1 MRIMGIDYGTKR
13 IGIAMSDELGM
24 MAHASDSIERKAGD
38 NVMETLKRLAGDNGV
53 GEVVVGLPINM
64 NGTFSEKTREVQA
77 FVEELRSGIGLP
89 VNTWDERLTSV
100 MAERTLLEA
109 DMSRQKR
116 RKLSD
121 KLAAKF
127 ILQGYLDSKR
137 R

>member
-13 IGIAMSDELGM
+13 IGISLSDELCM
-24 MAHASDSIERKAGD
+24 MAHAHDSVYCEEPARDIERIKTI
-38 NVMETLKRLAGDNGV
+38 VGDNGV
-53 GEVVVGLPINM
+53 TEIVVGLPISM
-64 NGTFSEKTREVQA
+64 DGTHSDKTRETIA
-77 FVEELRSGIGLP
+77 FIDRLKAAVSVT
-89 VNTWDERLTSV
+89 VNSWDERLTSV

-109 DMSRQKR
+109 DMSRGKR
-116 RKLSD
+116 RQLSD